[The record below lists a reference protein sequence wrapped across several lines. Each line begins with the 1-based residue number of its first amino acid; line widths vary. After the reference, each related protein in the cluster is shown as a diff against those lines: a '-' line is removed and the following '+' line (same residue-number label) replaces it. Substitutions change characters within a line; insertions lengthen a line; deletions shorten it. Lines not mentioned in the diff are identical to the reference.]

1 MDVRRRGG
9 RRVGGSRK
17 IQIEI
22 AASQRGLH
30 RTPAA
35 PLFLHHCLVNARA
48 EAGRR
53 RGPKRHHVHTWFTRQ
68 VQGKLQ
74 QRGAPRHNGRRRG
87 HGEYGRQDSQQPV
100 PGAIIVRRRRSLYEI
115 LHTGASRGP
124 SHARPWRCGGWLRF
138 RYFSLPSPVSPPR
151 NVLPLLLAR
160 SLPPRKSLQ
169 ASKRASSEEAAGF
182 CEKSRAAT
190 PDWLV
195 MVPGVAIPFYR
206 KLLSTRETRTPERN
220 APGPSTSLHYLPP
233 PR

>member
-1 MDVRRRGG
+1 MDARRSGG
-9 RRVGGSRK
+9 VGGSRK

-35 PLFLHHCLVNARA
+35 PLFLQHCLVNARA

-74 QRGAPRHNGRRRG
+74 QRARHNGRRRG

-115 LHTGASRGP
+115 LHTGPHGAPR
-124 SHARPWRCGGWLRF
+124 ARPWQCGGWLWF
-138 RYFSLPSPVSPPR
+138 RYFSLPPP
-151 NVLPLLLAR
+151 LP
-160 SLPPRKSLQ
+160 
-169 ASKRASSEEAAGF
+169 
-182 CEKSRAAT
+182 
-190 PDWLV
+190 
-195 MVPGVAIPFYR
+195 
-206 KLLSTRETRTPERN
+206 
-220 APGPSTSLHYLPP
+220 APS
-233 PR
+233 